1 VTASPASAPAVE
13 PTVAQPAAPDPL
25 QELDRIFEQRDRDH
39 AVVVSVPRSQVT
51 IDRDKL
57 RFSVRSSKGGYLYI
71 LMVGTDRQHFYL
83 LFPNEIDKANRV
95 AAGGRID
102 LPREGWSMEAGGPP
116 GTNNLVAVVSDNR
129 RDFSTPGLT
138 KVGPFAEFPMEAALR
153 AVQAG
158 KGTASPFVGKTSC
171 ADGGDSCSSAYGAAA
186 FTIEEV
192 AAR

>member
-1 VTASPASAPAVE
+1 
-13 PTVAQPAAPDPL
+13 
-25 QELDRIFEQRDRDH
+25 
-39 AVVVSVPRSQVT
+39 
-51 IDRDKL
+51 
-57 RFSVRSSKGGYLYI
+57 
-71 LMVGTDRQHFYL
+71 MVGTDRQHFYL
-83 LFPNEIDKANRV
+83 LFPNEIDQVNRV

-129 RDFSTPGLT
+129 RDFSAPGLT

-153 AVQAG
+153 SAQTG
-158 KGTASPFVGKTSC
+158 KSAASPFIGKAAC
-171 ADGGDSCSSAYGAAA
+171 PDGGDACSSAYGAAA